1 MLITRRAEFSAAH
14 VCRNPALS
22 DSENEQI
29 YGVEAAPRGHG
40 HNFVVEITLEG
51 APDPVTGMTYDLK
64 KLRELIQKE
73 VLDVYDHRFLNLEVP
88 PFDRIIPTPENIAA
102 EIWRRL
108 ARVLKEPGVRLYR
121 VRLYDTEDSWVDYQ
135 EEQACSG

>member
-1 MLITRRAEFSAAH
+1 